1 MHTVGHITD
10 VAFLPVVTL
19 PDAGEHLLGDL
30 TVEPAHTVCLL
41 ACVEGEDA
49 HRETLVGVGV
59 LTTHIHKVVPR
70 DSELGGEATHVFAE
84 KAFIKVV
91 MAGRH
96 RGVDGVKA

>member
-1 MHTVGHITD
+1 MHTVGHIAD

-30 TVEPAHTVCLL
+30 TVQPAHTVCLL

-59 LTTHIHKVVPR
+59 LTAHVHKVVPG
-70 DSELGGEATHVFAE
+70 DTELGGEATHVFAE
-84 KAFIKVV
+84 KAFVEIVV
-91 MAGRH
+91 AGGH
-96 RGVDGVKA
+96 RSVYGIEA